1 MISLELHDLPKIR
14 TAELTGA
21 GPRGQIA
28 GDGSQAASHR
38 SISTRHSSDK
48 DFDDPFRPI
57 YVESVS
63 RTRQG
68 NPELPLYGI
77 SMR

>member
-21 GPRGQIA
+21 GFWA
-28 GDGSQAASHR
+28 GDGLKTASHR
-38 SISTRHSSDK
+38 SISTRHSSDEAI
-48 DFDDPFRPI
+48 DDPFGLI
-57 YVESVS
+57 YEESVS

-68 NPELPLYGI
+68 DPELPLYGI